1 MIKNF
6 EQFILECYNPINEA
20 FQSSK
25 LREIIKQHGKPKDKW
40 NIGQLYDIK
49 DDNIVDVVDNS
60 DEYYDKYKKGK
71 EYEERNAYS
80 SIPLEDGSVIVITGS
95 INSYSKYK
103 ERHKGNLGKHGGD
116 NIHHKHVNNVNKI
129 ESKRF
134 AKKLQPHTSEIV
146 DIIDKILDNAWDLKT
161 DGKYVNKNKID
172 GKDYEIVCKC
182 DGDSGWLETKI
193 ELDGNIYPIS
203 ISLNVEMSNYRRT
216 AGAEYYNL
224 DVYLNGFEIYNNDF
238 DDDIYITND
247 DLDITQDTHDNL
259 FSNGYLLS
267 EDEEGEIYD
276 EYARNGLRREDF
288 H

>member
-25 LREIIKQHGKPKDKW
+25 LREIIKQHGKPKYKW
-40 NIGQLYDIK
+40 DIGKLYDIK

-71 EYEERNAYS
+71 EYEEKNAYS
-80 SIPLEDGSVIVITGS
+80 SIPLEDGSVIVITDS

-116 NIHHKHVNNVNKI
+116 NIHHKHVINVNKI
-129 ESKRF
+129 ETKRF
-134 AKKLQPHTSEIV
+134 AKKLQPYVSEIV
-146 DIIDKILDNAWDLKT
+146 DFIDKILNNIWDLKT

-172 GKDYEIVCKC
+172 GKDYEIVCEC
-182 DGDSGWLETKI
+182 DGDSGWLKTKI
-193 ELDGNIYPIS
+193 ELDGNIYPIN
-203 ISLNVEMSNYRRT
+203 ILLNVEMSNYRRT

-224 DVYLNGFEIYNNDF
+224 DAYLSGFEIYNNNF

-247 DLDITQDTHDNL
+247 DLDITEDTHDDL

-288 H
+288 R